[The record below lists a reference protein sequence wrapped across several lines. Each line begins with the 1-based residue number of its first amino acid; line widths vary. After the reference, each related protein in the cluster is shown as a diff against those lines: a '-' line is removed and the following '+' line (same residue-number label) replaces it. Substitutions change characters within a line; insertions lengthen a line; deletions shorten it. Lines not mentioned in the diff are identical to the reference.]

1 MNWFTLGLFSKIY
14 YFLILLFLVI
24 FGGTIGYFFI
34 EDWTVIDS
42 FYMTIITVS
51 TVGFQEVHS
60 LSTGG
65 KLFTAILIVTS
76 FGTFAY
82 AITSITSYLVG
93 GKYRKFIKERKLMK
107 DLSTMQNH
115 VVICGY
121 GRVGKQVAED
131 LASVNTPFV
140 ILENN
145 AETIAE
151 DEDKTGYI
159 FLKGDATQEELLE
172 RANLAKARAIITC
185 LPKDAD
191 NVYVVLAARERLK
204 TLLIVAR
211 ASAQSAV
218 SKLKMAG
225 ANNVILPDTI
235 GGSHMASLIANPDV
249 MEFLDIVR
257 VQGTGG
263 ANINSVAFS
272 ELPEELQNKT
282 IGQLEAKR
290 ITGVTIIGF
299 KTPDGLY
306 LINPDNDIK
315 MVPHSKLFV
324 LGSSVQIQKLKD
336 LFGLKH

>member
-1 MNWFTLGLFSKIY
+1 MNWWSFHLFKK
-14 YFLILLFLVI
+14 L
-24 FGGTIGYFFI
+24 YFFI
-34 EDWTVIDS
+34 FILLGIISGGTAGYYLIEDWSVLDS
-42 FYMTIITVS
+42 FYMTIITIS
-51 TVGFQEVHS
+51 TVGFAEVHT

-65 KLFTAILIVTS
+65 KLFTAGLIISS

-82 AITSITSYLVG
+82 ALTSITTYLVG
-93 GKYRKFIKERKLMK
+93 GKYKKFIKEKKLMQ
-107 DLSTMQNH
+107 DLKNLNNH
-115 VVICGY
+115 VIICGF

-140 ILENN
+140 VIENDPESIEQN
-145 AETIAE
+145 E
-151 DEDKTGYI
+151 DQSGYI
-159 FLKGDATQEELLE
+159 FLKGDATQDENLE
-172 RANLAKARAIITC
+172 KVNLDKARAIITC

-191 NVYVVLAARERLK
+191 NVYVVLTARERAKNIL
-204 TLLIVAR
+204 VVSR
-211 ASAQSAV
+211 ASSNGAV
-218 SKLKMAG
+218 SKLKLAG

-263 ANINSVAFS
+263 ANINSVSFS
-272 ELPEELQNKT
+272 ELPTELQNKT

-290 ITGVTIIGF
+290 LTGVTIIGF
-299 KTPDGLY
+299 KTADGRY
-306 LINPDNDIK
+306 IINPDNDIQ

-324 LGSSVQIQKLKD
+324 LGSAEQIDKLKD